1 MIIFNEK
8 DYAERVI
15 KSGYFQTLKFQG
27 QERRAV
33 AKYLKY
39 EKGYTDQQ
47 IKDAII
53 DIKSRRKEMYD
64 ADIWDNIMD
73 KLIINYDKSEYLCD
87 IKVGI
92 SQSELDVVLAQPTIE
107 LRNLLFSL
115 LVYYKWASQTRERT
129 FVRKERVWVREA
141 DLDCCKLAHLD
152 SLKRDERIS
161 LFGDLYKTHLYDTD
175 YVRKY
180 RNIFT
185 LTFVDNKEPVLII
198 DEFGDILA
206 HLEKYLQSNKYTEC
220 SECGSLIFK
229 TSNRRRLCKMC
240 VNNRKHRKN
249 QKGANRK

>member
-15 KSGYFQTLKFQG
+15 KSGYFQTLKYQG

-39 EKGYTDQQ
+39 EKGYNDQQ
-47 IKDAII
+47 IKNAITK
-53 DIKSRRKEMYD
+53 IKSRRKEIYD
-64 ADIWDNIMD
+64 EDIWDSIMD
-73 KLIINYDKSEYLCD
+73 KLIINYDKSSYLSD

-92 SQSELDVVLAQPTIE
+92 SQSELDIILAQSTIE

-115 LVYYKWASQTRERT
+115 LVYYKWARQVGERS
-129 FVRKERVWVREA
+129 FIRKEHIWVREA

-152 SLKRDERIS
+152 DLKRDERIN
-161 LFGDLYKTHLYDTD
+161 LFGELYRTGLYSTD

-185 LTFVDNKEPVLII
+185 LNFIDDNEPVLVIE
-198 DEFGDILA
+198 EFGDILA
-206 HLEKYLQSNKYTEC
+206 HLEKYLNSNKYTEC
-220 SECGSLIFK
+220 SECGSLIFR
-229 TSNRRRLCKMC
+229 TSNKRRLCKMC
-240 VNNRKHRKN
+240 VNNRKHRKKRK
-249 QKGANRK
+249 KG

>member
-1 MIIFNEK
+1 MIIFNER

-15 KSGYFQTLKFQG
+15 KSGYFQTLKYQG

-39 EKGYTDQQ
+39 DKEYTDQQ
-47 IKDAII
+47 IKDTITG
-53 DIKSRRKEMYD
+53 IKSRRKEMYD
-64 ADIWDNIMD
+64 EDIWDNIMD

-87 IKVGI
+87 ISVGI
-92 SQSELDVVLAQPTIE
+92 SQNELDIILSQPTIE

-115 LVYYKWASQTRERT
+115 LVYYKWAAQTRERS
-129 FVRKERVWVREA
+129 FIRKENIWVREA

-152 SLKRDERIS
+152 DLKRDERIS
-161 LFGDLYKTHLYDTD
+161 LFGALYQTNLYNTD

-185 LTFVDNKEPVLII
+185 LTFVDDDEPVMVI
-198 DEFGDILA
+198 DDFGDILA
-206 HLEKYLQSNKYTEC
+206 HLEKHLKSNKYTEC
-220 SECGSLIFK
+220 SECGSLIFR
-229 TSNRRRLCKMC
+229 TSNKRRLCKMC

-249 QKGANRK
+249 TKKG